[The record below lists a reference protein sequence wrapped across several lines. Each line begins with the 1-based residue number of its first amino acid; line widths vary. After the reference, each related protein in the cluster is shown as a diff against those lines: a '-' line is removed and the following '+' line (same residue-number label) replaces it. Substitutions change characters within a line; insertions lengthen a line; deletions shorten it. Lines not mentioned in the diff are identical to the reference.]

1 MTRRKK
7 GLKELRVGLFILL
20 ALAIMIGGVFFI
32 GGKGTLFGGK
42 VHYKILFSS
51 TSGLY
56 EGDPVL
62 LTGVEVGNVSSI
74 GFPQSLEEQKI
85 LIEISVGKDIS
96 SRIRKNTRARVASA
110 SLVYGKV
117 VELTMGSTDQPE
129 IPPDEFIPSEEGIG
143 YRGIVDST
151 SAMVNDIRRV
161 LSKLDGGQG
170 AAAMLLN
177 EPLRMRETLD
187 NLCVATRSLAG
198 MMERLE
204 KGEGALG
211 SMLSDS
217 VDLEPVLDD
226 FRQAADNLE
235 TATRNLKGN
244 ESVLGRLINDA
255 EYGKS
260 VTADLQSAIR
270 SLANVTAKI
279 DSGQG
284 TLGGLINDPELYR
297 GLEDVVLGVRKSR
310 VAKWLIRNRRSAG
323 EKVREKTEAEEDL
336 KR

>member
-1 MTRRKK
+1 
-7 GLKELRVGLFILL
+7 LRVGLFILM

-32 GGKGTLFGGK
+32 GGKGALFGSK
-42 VHYKILFSS
+42 IRYKILFSS
-51 TSGLY
+51 TGGLY

-62 LTGVEVGNVSSI
+62 LTGVEIGNVSSI

-85 LIEISVGKDIS
+85 LVEISVGKDIS
-96 SRIRKNTRARVASA
+96 SRIRKDSQARVASA

-117 VELTMGSTDQPE
+117 VEITMGSLDEPE
-129 IPPDEFIPSEEGIG
+129 ILPGEFIPSEEGIG

-151 SAMVNDIRRV
+151 SEMVNDIRRV
-161 LSKLDGGQG
+161 LSKLDGGEG
-170 AAAMLLN
+170 AAAILLN

-187 NLCVATRSLAG
+187 NLCVTTRSMADL
-198 MMERLE
+198 MERLE
-204 KGEGALG
+204 KGEGPLG

-217 VDLEPVLDD
+217 VDLKPVLSD

-244 ESVLGRLINDA
+244 ESILGRLINDA

-260 VTADLQSAIR
+260 VTADFQSAIR
-270 SLANVTAKI
+270 SLASVTAKI

-284 TLGGLINDPELYR
+284 TIGGLINDPELYR
-297 GLEDVVLGVRKSR
+297 GLEDVVLGVRKSS

-323 EKVREKTEAEEDL
+323 ENVREKTEAEEER